1 MALSNVVDCATGSER
16 SGLGE
21 DFVSH
26 DVAEPLGRGDVDLH
40 AEFVFQGGTQ
50 C

>member
-1 MALSNVVDCATGSER
+1 MALSNIVELRNGSER

-26 DVAEPLGRGDVDLH
+26 EVAEPLGRADVDLD
-40 AEFVFQGGTQ
+40 AEFIFQCGTQ